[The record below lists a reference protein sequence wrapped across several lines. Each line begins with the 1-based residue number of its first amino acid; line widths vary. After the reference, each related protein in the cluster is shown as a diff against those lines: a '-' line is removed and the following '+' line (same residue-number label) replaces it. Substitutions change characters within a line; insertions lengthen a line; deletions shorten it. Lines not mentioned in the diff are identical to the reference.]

1 MTETPDSN
9 KPRPK
14 GNDFIANIKADD
26 AVEASRQ
33 RAIAPPS
40 RQRRATKRASAG
52 GYCGSAVERE
62 TGLVANASKG
72 TRNDVFNTAAFNLG
86 QLVQPGGL
94 EYGAVVSALTDA
106 ALACGLTRKELKQ
119 WDLPDRAIKVGMLRL
134 RDIAEITSNT
144 TYVSN
149 KDSYSKRLPISAETP
164 AAKAATGAGA
174 ADDGEPPERVITFKR
189 ASTVRKRVPQWVWRH
204 DDEGRIQL
212 GTVSMFAGKPAAGK
226 STASRWFAS
235 QVTRGT
241 LPGIWEG
248 VPMNVAMVSVE
259 EQEDTTVVPSLE
271 VSGADLDKIFLPRIT
286 DAGRESMFGSIRDE
300 EEFTQLLIDN
310 DIRAV
315 FIDPVMSTF
324 GGKADVYRNNEVRE
338 YLNPFVRMAQAIN
351 GFIVCVHHLRKGT
364 VSDVLGAMNGSSA
377 FGEVPR
383 AVFGFAPFESG
394 AHVMEQV
401 KNSAGP
407 TDLKLE
413 YHLPIQ
419 YTSDDEGVPFELPK
433 FEIKGNTTVSISDI
447 DEARDELTG
456 IAFTAQ
462 WLNDYLM
469 ENQPAPVWAIQKD
482 AKSAGVVNNDKMLS
496 RASKRVGVVSRS
508 QPVKDK
514 PNQHV
519 WMLPEYAE
527 SYRNEWQVRLR
538 DDDDY

>member
-1 MTETPDSN
+1 MSEPNDSVG
-9 KPRPK
+9 KRAK
-14 GNDFIANIKADD
+14 GNDFIANIRADD

-33 RAIAPPS
+33 RAIAPPQQ
-40 RQRRATKRASAG
+40 RRRATKPVGVG
-52 GYCGSAVERE
+52 GY
-62 TGLVANASKG
+62 TGQALANEAGQLANATKG
-72 TRNDVFNTAAFNLG
+72 TRNDVLNTAAFNLG

-94 EYGAVVSALTDA
+94 DFDAVVSELTRA
-106 ALACGLTRKELKQ
+106 ALASGLTRKELKQ
-119 WDLPDRAIKVGMLRL
+119 WDLPDRGIKAGMLRL
-134 RDIAEITSNT
+134 RDIAEIQSNA

-149 KDSYSKRLPISAETP
+149 TPNARIPISAETKTSKP
-164 AAKAATGAGA
+164 VTTGG
-174 ADDGEPPERVITFKR
+174 DDEGDPERVITFKR
-189 ASTVRKRVPQWVWRH
+189 ASAVRKRVPQWVWRH
-204 DDEGRIQL
+204 GDEGRIQL

-226 STASRWFAS
+226 STASRWFAA

-271 VSGADLDKIFLPRIT
+271 VSGADLDRVFLPEVI

-300 EEFTQLLIDN
+300 EQFTKLLIDK

-351 GFIVCVHHLRKGT
+351 GFVICVHHLRKGT

-419 YTSDDEGVPFELPK
+419 YTTDDDGVPFELPK

-462 WLNDYLM
+462 WLTDYLM

-482 AKSAGVVNNDKMLS
+482 AKSAGVVNNEKMLS
-496 RASKRVGVVSRS
+496 RASKRVGVVSKS

-527 SYRNEWQVRLR
+527 GYRAQWQVTLR
-538 DDDDY
+538 DDD